1 MILELPITADIL
13 YLLLMTSFVASMLT
27 ASVGIGGGTLVLAVL
42 VITVPITAVV
52 PMHSVVQLG
61 SNTGRT
67 VMMRP
72 HVSSTLFW
80 RLLVGAVLGT
90 LLAAP
95 FSAFWLN
102 EVQLTLLLAAFTLLV
117 TWLPLPAVKTQ
128 SLKNHTVFGTG
139 ISFIGVFVS
148 ATGPLVAAYMRH
160 QTSGKQE
167 LVATM
172 AATISTMNLFRVF
185 LFSGLGF
192 FWTEWLI
199 PLLLMIAAGFGGTL
213 IGLQLLGRLPEQLFQ
228 ALLKLLLTVLA
239 LLMIVRVV

>member
-13 YLLLMTSFVASMLT
+13 YLLLITSFVASMLT

-42 VITVPITAVV
+42 VVTVPITAVV
-52 PMHSVVQLG
+52 PLHSVVQLG

-95 FSAFWLN
+95 FSAFWLS
-102 EVQLTLLLAAFTLLV
+102 EVQLTLLLAVFTLLV
-117 TWLPLPAVKTQ
+117 TCLPLPAVKTQ
-128 SLKNHTVFGTG
+128 SLKNHTVFGTA

-172 AATISTMNLFRVF
+172 AATVSTMNLFRVL

-199 PLLLMIAAGFGGTL
+199 PLCLMIAAGFGGTL

-228 ALLKLLLTVLA
+228 ALLKLLLTALA
-239 LLMIVRVV
+239 LLMIVRVM

>member
-52 PMHSVVQLG
+52 PLHSVVQLG

-160 QTSGKQE
+160 QTSGK
-167 LVATM
+167 T
-172 AATISTMNLFRVF
+172 RVSRHHGRHR
-185 LFSGLGF
+185 LNHEPLPSF
-192 FWTEWLI
+192 FI
-199 PLLLMIAAGFGGTL
+199 
-213 IGLQLLGRLPEQLFQ
+213 
-228 ALLKLLLTVLA
+228 
-239 LLMIVRVV
+239 

>member
-1 MILELPITADIL
+1 
-13 YLLLMTSFVASMLT
+13 
-27 ASVGIGGGTLVLAVL
+27 
-42 VITVPITAVV
+42 
-52 PMHSVVQLG
+52 
-61 SNTGRT
+61 
-67 VMMRP
+67 MMRP

-80 RLLVGAVLGT
+80 RLIVGAVLGT

-172 AATISTMNLFRVF
+172 AATVSTMNLFRVF

>member
-1 MILELPITADIL
+1 
-13 YLLLMTSFVASMLT
+13 
-27 ASVGIGGGTLVLAVL
+27 
-42 VITVPITAVV
+42 
-52 PMHSVVQLG
+52 
-61 SNTGRT
+61 
-67 VMMRP
+67 MMRP

-95 FSAFWLN
+95 FSAFWLS
-102 EVQLTLLLAAFTLLV
+102 EVQLTLLLAVFTLLV
-117 TWLPLPAVKTQ
+117 TWLPLPVVKTQ
-128 SLKNHTVFGTG
+128 SLKNHTVFGTA

-172 AATISTMNLFRVF
+172 AATVSTMNLFRVL

-199 PLLLMIAAGFGGTL
+199 PLCLMIAAGFGGTL

-228 ALLKLLLTVLA
+228 ALLKLLLTALA
-239 LLMIVRVV
+239 LLMIVRVM